1 MLMFTYYKLI
11 CEEYTY
17 RYNKEHGA
25 KDYWWMLREPPK
37 NMPSLGKTTP
47 VPQAMK
53 EFPQCKVDGDSV
65 QAYRN
70 FYVVA
75 KRRFATW
82 KERGAPIWYTNMTQN
97 QNGTMIGCS
106 GN

>member
-1 MLMFTYYKLI
+1 
-11 CEEYTY
+11 
-17 RYNKEHGA
+17 
-25 KDYWWMLREPPK
+25 
-37 NMPSLGKTTP
+37 MPSLGKTTP

-53 EFPQCKVDGDSV
+53 EFPQCMVEGDTV

-82 KERGAPIWYTNMTQN
+82 TERGAPLWYTTMTQN
-97 QNGTMIGCS
+97 QNGTMIGCYGS
-106 GN
+106 